1 MQLTRE
7 FCRTQIK
14 HVLIMLV
21 LSPVWTY
28 LMCTGCFSNTRNA
41 VVGTLFSFS
50 IWVTQWKGHEFTIGL
65 LNKKISWL
73 EQPLKRFVWGVAVVI
88 LYTLVSLTL
97 ILYIFYVAFG
107 FTEELL
113 FTARGFFH
121 FMGIALGIATVI
133 GLFMHSKAF
142 LFAWRQTAINAERH
156 KAENLS
162 SQYESLKNQ
171 VNPHFLFNSLNVLTS
186 LIPKDQAMSVKFVKK
201 LSEVYRYVLDN
212 QNKEVVSLPEEL
224 HFLESFV
231 FLQKIRFQE
240 HLNVVIDLPKQS
252 DIMVPPLSLQM
263 LMENAIKHNEVSAEN
278 PLSITLYLEKDEYLV
293 MSNNLQKKNQ
303 PVESAG
309 IGLENIKARYEFLTD
324 KLVQILSDHGR
335 FEVKLPVLKFKPA

>member
-1 MQLTRE
+1 MRLTKE

-14 HVLIMLV
+14 HVLIILI

-28 LMCTGCFSNTRNA
+28 LMCPSCRDSLRNIA
-41 VVGTLFSFS
+41 VGTLFSS
-50 IWVTQWKGHEFTIGL
+50 VIWVSQWKGHEYITNWL
-65 LNKKISWL
+65 SDKISWL
-73 EQPLKRFVWGVAVVI
+73 EQPQKRFFWGVVAVI
-88 LYTLVSLTL
+88 LYTVVSLT
-97 ILYIFYVAFG
+97 IVLYIFYLTFG
-107 FTEELL
+107 FTENML
-113 FTARGFFH
+113 FTVKGFLN
-121 FMGIALGIATVI
+121 FMAIAIGIATVI
-133 GLFMHSKAF
+133 GLFMHSRAF

-186 LIPKDQAMSVKFVKK
+186 LIPKDQATSVKFVKK
-201 LSEVYRYVLDN
+201 LSQVYRYVLDN
-212 QNKEVVSLPEEL
+212 QDKEVVPLLEEL

-240 HLNVVIDLPKQS
+240 HLNVEIDLPKQS

-278 PLSITLYLEKDEYLV
+278 PLSVTLYLENDEYLV

-303 PVESAG
+303 PIESSG

-324 KLVQILSDHGR
+324 KLVQILNEQGR
-335 FEVKLPVLKFKPA
+335 FEVKLPVLKFKPV